1 MKWKRKTKARGKNS
15 KRIRERENTARER
28 GIKAQR
34 EGKIAAR
41 KRIEKV
47 VERNGKIE

>member
-1 MKWKRKTKARGKNS
+1 MKARRKDS
-15 KRIRERENTARER
+15 KRVGERENTARER
-28 GIKAQR
+28 RIKAKR
-34 EGKIAAR
+34 EGKIAIR